1 MAVRYRVRTPMVVA
15 EVFADEVIAVNFDDG
30 TYYSLGE
37 TGRDVWLGIQDQA
50 TVEEIV
56 TRLGAHYVIDDPAAV
71 LHAVQTFVDSLMA
84 EGLIVRAR
92 DTAPATTTAREGRG
106 ERRRAVAA
114 SWSGGGRSPFRPPTL
129 ERHTDMQQLLLLDP
143 IHEVDDGGWP
153 LPRTP

>member
-1 MAVRYRVRTPMVVA
+1 MAIRYRIRAPMVVA

-50 TVEEIV
+50 SLEEIV
-56 TRLGAHYVIDDPAAV
+56 AHLDAHYVIDDRGEV
-71 LHAVQTFVDSLMA
+71 IRTVQTFLDALVA
-84 EGLIVRAR
+84 EGLIVSAG
-92 DTAPATTTAREGRG
+92 DTAPATTAQGSRG

-114 SWSGGGRSPFRPPTL
+114 SWRGGGRSPFRPPTL
-129 ERHTDMQQLLLLDP
+129 ERHTDMKQLLLLDP

-153 LPRTP
+153 QPGTP